1 MRLVIV
7 TAPKAEAPELA
18 RNIVEEQLAACVN
31 IIPAIRSIYRWQGK
45 IEDDEESLLLIK
57 STAAKI
63 ELLTKRLLDLHSYD
77 VPEIISI
84 KLQDVEGNSDYLEWI
99 RKSVDGSQS

>member
-1 MRLVIV
+1 MRLVVV

-18 RNIVEEQLAACVN
+18 KKIVEEQLAACVN
-31 IIPAIRSIYRWQGK
+31 IVPTVRSIYRWQGK

-57 STAAKI
+57 STTAKI
-63 ELLTKRLLDLHSYD
+63 KPLTKRLLDLHSYD

-84 KLQDVEGNSDYLEWI
+84 KLQDTEGNSDYLEWV
-99 RKSVDGSQS
+99 RKSVDGFPP